1 MISARKLE
9 ALRRSL
15 VHNATQLHAILSPA
29 WRQYLAL
36 PRDILDPA
44 GHPDLEAL
52 KGVEQRFA
60 KIDGTPSYRGLAE
73 RPEFQATY
81 DLLREYVA
89 ALTASPPTLQLPPPP
104 AK

>member
-1 MISARKLE
+1 ME

-15 VHNATQLHAILSPA
+15 IHNATQLHAILSPA

-36 PRDILDPA
+36 PREILDPA

-60 KIDGTPSYRGLAE
+60 KVNGTPGYRGLTE

-81 DLLREYVA
+81 EVLREYVA
-89 ALTASPPTLQLPPPP
+89 ALSASPPTLQLPPPP